1 MRRRVLWGV
10 PGLAALV
17 SLGVLAGCGDSTSPE
32 EVEGIP
38 EAELQFLHF
47 PADLAP
53 LATRDTSFWAVAGED
68 RELVIHYRPLPGEEG
83 EDPEEFLEFE
93 VPGEALYQRPDGSL
107 FVRGDSVQIRVQV
120 DPDGRFLFH
129 FSPSGLHFS
138 PEHPA
143 RLEVT
148 YIRLDG
154 DLNGDGEVDED
165 DEEIEQNLRIW
176 KQESP
181 GAPWFPV
188 GTIQV
193 EEADELEGEITSF
206 TGFAIA
212 V

>member
-1 MRRRVLWGV
+1 MRRRFAWGV
-10 PGLAALV
+10 AGFA
-17 SLGVLAGCGDSTSPE
+17 VLAGVGALSGCDEATAPE
-32 EVEGIP
+32 EEGVP
-38 EAELQFLHF
+38 EEELQFLYF
-47 PADLAP
+47 PEELAP

-68 RELVIHYRPLPGEEG
+68 RELVIEYRPLEEG

-107 FVRGDSVQIRVQV
+107 FVRGDSVEIRVQV
-120 DPDGRFLFH
+120 DPEGRFLFH

-138 PEHPA
+138 PDHPA
-143 RLEVT
+143 RLEIDYV
-148 YIRLDG
+148 RLNG
-154 DLNGDGEVDED
+154 DLNGDGEVDDE

-176 KQESP
+176 KQEAP
-181 GAPWFPV
+181 GEPWFPV

-193 EEADELEGEITSF
+193 EDADELEGEITSF